1 MKVIRTE
8 KIENYNKKITVNKNL
23 NNNNMKNNYNINIY
37 KQQRA
42 SSHSPSHKTNIL
54 NNK

>member
-42 SSHSPSHKTNIL
+42 SSH
-54 NNK
+54 